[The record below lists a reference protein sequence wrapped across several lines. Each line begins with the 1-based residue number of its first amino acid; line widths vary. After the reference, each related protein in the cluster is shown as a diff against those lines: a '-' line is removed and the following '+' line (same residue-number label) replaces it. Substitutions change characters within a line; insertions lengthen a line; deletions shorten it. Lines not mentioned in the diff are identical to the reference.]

1 MSTRY
6 KTHIEVAIS
15 LWKRLLE
22 YDFEVYENV
31 VKETFISHHII
42 SKNQIEAFW
51 KLLEISSANTD
62 GNTFI
67 SYYRDN
73 DTWCFKLVSKPYDV
87 YLDNVGKRWYYDN
100 SLNKTLSVF
109 STEISQEVNSFLDS
123 QNISSGMKEIM
134 TRPLRVLRMCES
146 IFPENDGITQTGD
159 WHSDFLASLNEEAS
173 RRDKLVFIIQLALLY
188 GEKQDHVQ
196 DILSDICQEFFY
208 HITKSLLNA
217 EYLILDNYTP
227 FLDEVINGKTSPP
240 HDDDHTG
247 LILPWFVKSFLVLVL
262 YEKEMCLRINKIIR
276 EEGNYRVAIDYRA
289 DEFVEN
295 RFSMSYF
302 VYGETSQIYENF
314 VHSVIEMTTIDHLNK
329 VNSKHIESLLL
340 LWRRSDFIKQS
351 VDNDDFFKVVNMVRI
366 KTASILST
374 MLKQPKHK
382 QAGHQLYEFYLSM
395 GEKHMEDIEIELYEQ
410 SNNISY
416 AKNPYISNRQVYKNV
431 MFPTNVVDEKKEP
444 KWSGANKDL
453 KAYDSW
459 AKKGRHIY
467 TEASSIIE
475 KVCDGK
481 NRIVTI
487 DKSEIDG
494 ILSCVENYSNSSMQK
509 TSPFYQKSIEFLD
522 AVMEETRFR
531 DEMSIPKRVLNLLSK
546 LLTESREFNAHLNN
560 SQVPYYLP
568 PFNTC
573 FYNYNEG
580 KAECEE
586 VSDEGIRKYKFED
599 FSDKFFYASLG
610 SPLSNPYLYNRTV
623 EYYSNKLLVWVYDFT
638 RRVDDNT
645 YKEFR
650 KKEASINLQAKE
662 IENTRSDLRNENLHT
677 RNHTVQLVG
686 MFAIFMAFITSVI
699 GSIRVAKNIPEFI
712 VFSLTFLAGVTL
724 FSILI
729 KDFGNKKLSED
740 DKMVQEEKTKKKNNW
755 VDEIDEKE
763 NESKPTIKDNRTNWW
778 ILGIIVLLIIVVSSI
793 YPIYQ
798 KQQDDEL
805 NKETFENKPSN
816 CIEIENNAIVFP
828 INDTVKPHS

>member
-6 KTHIEVAIS
+6 KTHIEEAIS

-73 DTWCFKLVSKPYDV
+73 DTWCFKLVSKPYEV

-196 DILSDICQEFFY
+196 DILSNIGQEFFY

-217 EYLILDNYTP
+217 EYLILDNYTSL
-227 FLDEVINGKTSPP
+227 LDGVLNTKTPSKD
-240 HDDDHTG
+240 DDDHTG
-247 LILPWFVKSFLVLVL
+247 LVLPWFVKSFILLVQF
-262 YEKEMCLRINKIIR
+262 EKEMCMRINKIIR
-276 EEGNYRVAIDYRA
+276 EEGNYRIAIDYHA
-289 DEFVEN
+289 DEYVEN
-295 RFSMSYF
+295 RFSMCYF
-302 VYGETSQIYENF
+302 VHEKASCIYENF
-314 VHSVIEMTTIDHLNK
+314 TSSVIEMTMIDHLNT
-329 VNSKHIESLLL
+329 VNSENIEKLLL
-340 LWRRSDFIKQS
+340 LWRRSDFINQS
-351 VDNDDFFKVVNMVRI
+351 VSNQDFAKAVKMVRL
-366 KTASILST
+366 KTSSILSS
-374 MLKQPKHK
+374 MLRQSHEPNAYK
-382 QAGHQLYEFYLSM
+382 FYLSL
-395 GEKHMEDIEIELYEQ
+395 GEKHMEDILEELSVFADCVHCDKNEYIKKRKEHKNKKLASEKIQSRNVWRSNHKDLMAYDLWTEKGRMIYANASPIIAKVHESTKQPPATIAKAKEVIASIEAYQKNYSLEERTTPYFIKTIAFLNATLEDKRFYQ
-410 SNNISY
+410 EVSFSRRVLTLLSELLSESRKYLMRSNNS
-416 AKNPYISNRQVYKNV
+416 
-431 MFPTNVVDEKKEP
+431 
-444 KWSGANKDL
+444 
-453 KAYDSW
+453 
-459 AKKGRHIY
+459 
-467 TEASSIIE
+467 
-475 KVCDGK
+475 
-481 NRIVTI
+481 
-487 DKSEIDG
+487 
-494 ILSCVENYSNSSMQK
+494 
-509 TSPFYQKSIEFLD
+509 
-522 AVMEETRFR
+522 
-531 DEMSIPKRVLNLLSK
+531 LL
-546 LLTESREFNAHLNN
+546 
-560 SQVPYYLP
+560 PYYLP
-568 PFNTC
+568 PFNC
-573 FYNYNEG
+573 SYYKIENNN
-580 KAECEE
+580 AEFNE
-586 VSDEGIRKYKFED
+586 VS
-599 FSDKFFYASLG
+599 SDDICSYDKDHFTERFFYASAG
-610 SPLSNPYLYNRTV
+610 SSLIKTFMLNRMI
-623 EYYSNKLLVWVYDFT
+623 ELYSNQLAGWVYDFT
-638 RRVDDNT
+638 CRVEEETNARLRT
-645 YKEFR
+645 MERSLGEQKE
-650 KKEASINLQAKE
+650 S
-662 IENTRSDLRNENLHT
+662 LRLDTLHT

-729 KDFGNKKLSED
+729 KDFGNKKLAED
-740 DKMVQEEKTKKKNNW
+740 DKMVQEEKTNKKSDG
-755 VDEIDEKE
+755 VDEIDKNE
-763 NESKPTIKDNRTNWW
+763 NKSKPTKKDNHTNWW
-778 ILGIIVLLIIVVSSI
+778 ILGIIILFIIAVSSI

-805 NKETFENKPSN
+805 EKETFENKPSN